1 MCHFLSHKNSI
12 ESKLK
17 SQNKALS
24 FIWFYDPLKNAIEWM
39 SLKEIVDSLVTDKHD
54 ELLDPQRIICGC
66 GIVLDHAWSPKMGPE
81 SSIKPE
87 AITVLPPAST
97 AQRSAAFAAGM
108 NFNSRQNLVKNSY
121 LNDTSASNQIS
132 KIFGRH
138 RKENYT
144 NSKSTLKNKFSSRNR
159 KEGKSSGNYRGKESR
174 RKQDVIRIR
183 LTDGPLFISKPNQKP
198 SRSQNIKK
206 FKTVQTQ
213 PSNRRRKKSLLEN
226 INFIKYKM
234 NPNKS
239 RMDSSRKNQN
249 VRNASMNNS
258 AKSKRNPKVPIRNRN
273 YSRNK
278 NKSKYIKSKSTRRK
292 RSRNC
297 NSLMQSSRMR
307 SLKGSNTVNED
318 QHFQISQALQI
329 KKHNPLFRK
338 ISRVLLENAFKK
350 YGKIGA
356 NKAKSVDK
364 YRGNGGLKK
373 TVFPN
378 ETGFEMVPYIRQ
390 NDLLHNFARN
400 FARFLIF

>member
-17 SQNKALS
+17 SQNKSLS

-66 GIVLDHAWSPKMGPE
+66 GIVLDHDWSPKMGPE
-81 SSIKPE
+81 SSIKPR
-87 AITVLPPAST
+87 AIVVLPPAST
-97 AQRSAAFAAGM
+97 AQRSAAGM

-121 LNDTSASNQIS
+121 MNDMSASNQIS
-132 KIFGRH
+132 KIFGRQ

-144 NSKSTLKNKFSSRNR
+144 NSKSTLKNKYSSRNR
-159 KEGKSSGNYRGKESR
+159 KEGKNSGNNRVKEPK

-183 LTDGPLFISKPNQKP
+183 LTDGPLFISKPNQKA

-206 FKTVQTQ
+206 FKNVQTQ
-213 PSNRRRKKSLLEN
+213 PSNRRRKKSILEN
-226 INFIKYKM
+226 VNFIKYKM

-239 RMDSSRKNQN
+239 RIDSSRKNQN

-258 AKSKRNPKVPIRNRN
+258 AKSKRNSKVPSRSRN

-292 RSRNC
+292 RARNC

-307 SLKGSNTVNED
+307 SLKGSKTVNED

-338 ISRVLLENAFKK
+338 ISR
-350 YGKIGA
+350 
-356 NKAKSVDK
+356 D
-364 YRGNGGLKK
+364 
-373 TVFPN
+373 
-378 ETGFEMVPYIRQ
+378 
-390 NDLLHNFARN
+390 
-400 FARFLIF
+400 